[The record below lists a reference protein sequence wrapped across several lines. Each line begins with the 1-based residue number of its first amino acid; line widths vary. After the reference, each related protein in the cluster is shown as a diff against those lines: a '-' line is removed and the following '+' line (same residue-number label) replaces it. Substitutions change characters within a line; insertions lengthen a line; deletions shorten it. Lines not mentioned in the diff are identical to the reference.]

1 MSKKVSEEESKKDVV
16 SLINSLNDNE
26 MLYFYYISLIS
37 SDSLMSVEDCELAEK
52 QMLEF
57 QEALPKTNVK
67 NTEGTDWS
75 KLIEDGLDVIR
86 RDKEFFQNDI
96 TTQPNN

>member
-16 SLINSLNDNE
+16 SLINSLNDNGV
-26 MLYFYYISLIS
+26 LYFYYISLIS
-37 SDSLMSVEDCELAEK
+37 SDSLMSVEDCEIAEK

-67 NTEGTDWS
+67 NTEKLDWP
-75 KLIEDGLDVIR
+75 KLIEDGLNVIR
-86 RDKEFFQNDI
+86 RDKEFFQN
-96 TTQPNN
+96 NK

>member
-16 SLINSLNDNE
+16 SLINSLNDNGV
-26 MLYFYYISLIS
+26 LYFYYISLIS
-37 SDSLMSVEDCELAEK
+37 SDSLMSVEDCEIAEK

-67 NTEGTDWS
+67 NTEKLDWS
-75 KLIEDGLDVIR
+75 KLIEDGLDIIR
-86 RDKEFFQNDI
+86 RDKEFFQN
-96 TTQPNN
+96 NK

>member
-1 MSKKVSEEESKKDVV
+1 MPKKVSEEESKKDVV
-16 SLINSLNDNE
+16 SLINSLNDSG

-37 SDSLMSVEDCELAEK
+37 SDSLMSVEDCEFAEK

-67 NTEGTDWS
+67 NTEDTDWS

-86 RDKEFFQNDI
+86 RDKKFFQN
-96 TTQPNN
+96 NK